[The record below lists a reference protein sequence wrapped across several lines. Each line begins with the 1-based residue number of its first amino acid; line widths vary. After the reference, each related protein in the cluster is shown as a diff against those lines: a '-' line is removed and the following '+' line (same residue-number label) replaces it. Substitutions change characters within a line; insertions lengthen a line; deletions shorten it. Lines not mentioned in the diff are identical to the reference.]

1 MVWKDMH
8 VVGRL
13 TASAVAVAALC
24 WTDPEVSADER
35 PAHHGAAPVQ
45 GTAESAGPVLITDHS
60 AYWAN
65 VMGIGVDGECV
76 QNAGLLVI
84 RGEVHNGT
92 GFELGH
98 VKLAFELLDDAG
110 NVVAAEEGYNRNSE
124 MLRPI
129 ESPIPWHIQDPPH
142 VPIPK
147 DGSDSFRMLFV
158 RSEMPP
164 FSTYRIRVLESAGQ

>member
-1 MVWKDMH
+1 MH

-24 WTDPEVSADER
+24 WFSSEVSAQER
-35 PAHHGAAPVQ
+35 GEPPVHHVGPPIR
-45 GTAESAGPVLITDHS
+45 GTAESSGPVLITDHS

-76 QNAGLLVI
+76 QSAGLLVI

-98 VKLAFELLDDAG
+98 VKLAFELLDEAG
-110 NVVAAEEGYNRNSE
+110 KVVAAEEGYNRNSE

-129 ESPIPWHIQDPPH
+129 ESPIPWHIEDPPH

-147 DGSDSFRMLFV
+147 DGS
-158 RSEMPP
+158 
-164 FSTYRIRVLESAGQ
+164 